1 MSDLDVASVCDRF
14 GLGLAVTPGLRVA
27 GYYHNQV
34 WRLDT
39 ITGAYAVK
47 RLTWAPSAEAI
58 EIERRALAAGVPL
71 PPPVPETTTGRH
83 TVELGGAV
91 VRVHRWLDGRAPG
104 IDDLTPALC
113 RRMGALLATVHH
125 AGSSGPPGP
134 GAGSD
139 GPPAPGGAG
148 SDGPPAPGAGSGAL
162 VDPDAG
168 SAGTPDTGAGVG
180 GLLDGGS
187 GEHGRP
193 LGGGGEELARLRADT
208 ERPEGLGTMV
218 GSHGDLHPK
227 NALLRADG
235 SLALIDWDTAGAY
248 VAEQE
253 AAGVALDWSARLGG
267 DVDLDRFDAVVEGY
281 RAGGGVIPSEPWVF
295 GGWVRGYLDFMRRA
309 GTDERE
315 QTHARLSLLAAILP
329 DLVKRLT

>member
-1 MSDLDVASVCDRF
+1 MQAQVARS
-14 GLGLAVTPGLRVA
+14 
-27 GYYHNQV
+27 
-34 WRLDT
+34 
-39 ITGAYAVK
+39 
-47 RLTWAPSAEAI
+47 
-58 EIERRALAAGVPL
+58 
-71 PPPVPETTTGRH
+71 
-83 TVELGGAV
+83 
-91 VRVHRWLDGRAPG
+91 
-104 IDDLTPALC
+104 TPAQ
-113 RRMGALLATVHH
+113 AQATRPTPAQAQTVCST
-125 AGSSGPPGP
+125 AVPGRVRISR
-134 GAGSD
+134 GCG
-139 GPPAPGGAG
+139 
-148 SDGPPAPGAGSGAL
+148 
-162 VDPDAG
+162 
-168 SAGTPDTGAGVG
+168 
-180 GLLDGGS
+180 
-187 GEHGRP
+187 
-193 LGGGGEELARLRADT
+193 ADT

-281 RAGGGVIPSEPWVF
+281 RSGGGVIPSEPWVF

>member
-1 MSDLDVASVCDRF
+1 MRISRGC
-14 GLGLAVTPGLRVA
+14 G
-27 GYYHNQV
+27 
-34 WRLDT
+34 
-39 ITGAYAVK
+39 
-47 RLTWAPSAEAI
+47 
-58 EIERRALAAGVPL
+58 
-71 PPPVPETTTGRH
+71 
-83 TVELGGAV
+83 
-91 VRVHRWLDGRAPG
+91 
-104 IDDLTPALC
+104 
-113 RRMGALLATVHH
+113 
-125 AGSSGPPGP
+125 
-134 GAGSD
+134 
-139 GPPAPGGAG
+139 
-148 SDGPPAPGAGSGAL
+148 
-162 VDPDAG
+162 
-168 SAGTPDTGAGVG
+168 
-180 GLLDGGS
+180 
-187 GEHGRP
+187 
-193 LGGGGEELARLRADT
+193 ADT

-281 RAGGGVIPSEPWVF
+281 RSGGGVIPSEPWVF

>member
-47 RLTWAPSAEAI
+47 RLTWAPSGEAI

-71 PPPVPETTTGRH
+71 PPPVPETATGRY

-104 IDDLTPALC
+104 VDDLTPALC
-113 RRMGALLATVHH
+113 RRMGALLATVHR
-125 AGSSGPPGP
+125 AGS
-134 GAGSD
+134 
-139 GPPAPGGAG
+139 GGLLDA
-148 SDGPPAPGAGSGAL
+148 GAGSGGL
-162 VDPDAG
+162 PDA
-168 SAGTPDTGAGVG
+168 AGAGSG
-180 GLLDGGS
+180 GLLDPPAGIGGLFDDGS
-187 GEHGRP
+187 GEPGRP
-193 LGGGGEELARLRADT
+193 LGGGGGELARLRADT
-208 ERPEGLGTMV
+208 ERPDGLGTTV

-253 AAGVALDWSARLGG
+253 AAGVALDWAARLGG

-281 RAGGGVIPSEPWVF
+281 RSGGGVIPAEPWVF

-315 QTHARLSLLAAILP
+315 QTQARLSLLAAVLP
-329 DLVKRLT
+329 DLVKRLM

>member
-71 PPPVPETTTGRH
+71 PPPVPETATGRH

-113 RRMGALLATVHH
+113 RRMGALLATVHRT
-125 AGSSGPPGP
+125 GSSGPLGP
-134 GAGSD
+134 GAGSH
-139 GPPAPGGAG
+139 
-148 SDGPPAPGAGSGAL
+148 GPPAPGAGSGAL

-168 SAGTPDTGAGVG
+168 AGGALDPGAGAGDAPDTGAGAD

-187 GEHGRP
+187 GE
-193 LGGGGEELARLRADT
+193 GEDFARLRADT

-281 RAGGGVIPSEPWVF
+281 RSGGGVIPSEPWVF

>member
-71 PPPVPETTTGRH
+71 PPPVPETATGRH

-125 AGSSGPPGP
+125 TGSSSPLGP
-134 GAGSD
+134 GSE
-139 GPPAPGGAG
+139 
-148 SDGPPAPGAGSGAL
+148 GSGAP

-168 SAGTPDTGAGVG
+168 AGGAPAPGAGVG

-187 GEHGRP
+187 GEPGRP

-208 ERPEGLGTMV
+208 ERPESLGTMV

-281 RAGGGVIPSEPWVF
+281 RSGGGVIPSEPWVF